1 APSHPGVG
9 LEPYRVIGD
18 ALAQIQQITDDVAE
32 LFDPSESQDLRTGTW
47 NVPLTVFLNM
57 MPQEDR
63 AQWTAHLRETA
74 KYDVGR
80 LLYDTKALHRVAATI
95 EAARICIHQT
105 FAELPCGGPY
115 LAMLLAWLDDL
126 VAI

>member
-1 APSHPGVG
+1 
-9 LEPYRVIGD
+9 
-18 ALAQIQQITDDVAE
+18 
-32 LFDPSESQDLRTGTW
+32 
-47 NVPLTVFLNM
+47 M
-57 MPQEDR
+57 
-63 AQWTAHLRETA
+63 
-74 KYDVGR
+74 GR

-126 VAI
+126 VAIMYTPRVLHLCVDITTVDNTGLHPADATLFEQLRAAWCAAQRAQRTAQTNNAAHERSHPCTAPMATSTVTHPGVRL